1 MAAINIKVQSL
12 LNASTFIDY
21 SVDTADLVSDLKD
34 TVAGAE
40 STNVAWF
47 NLSLNKVVL
56 VNTDTLAAAGL
67 VNGSVL
73 YTGDRIGHL
82 TTREDRQ
89 VAKLAIA
96 QLRRQAGGNTSAP
109 YYRSLNS
116 YDRTELPTQ
125 YSGNTVVDNPNPGG
139 LITGRPWT

>member
-73 YTGDRIGHL
+73 YIGNLIGHL
-82 TTREDRQ
+82 ATREDRQ
-89 VAKLAIA
+89 EAKLALA
-96 QLRRQAGGNTSAP
+96 ELRRKAGGNTSAP
-109 YYRSLNS
+109 YYHSLNTANI
-116 YDRTELPTQ
+116 DLLPTKW
-125 YSGNTVVDNPNPGG
+125 SGNTLVDNPNPGG
-139 LITGRPWT
+139 LQPGRPWY

>member
-1 MAAINIKVQSL
+1 MATITITAQSL
-12 LNASTFIDY
+12 LNASTFPSY
-21 SVDTADLVSDLKD
+21 TVSDTVTVNTLKTTIAASEGTD
-34 TVAGAE
+34 AT
-40 STNVAWF
+40 WF
-47 NLSLNKVVL
+47 NLSLNHVVL
-56 VNTDTLAAAGL
+56 TGSDTLAAAGL